1 MSHIRTLFS
10 EEQLK
15 ERVDVMG
22 REITD
27 FYKGSD
33 LTVIVLANGAVP
45 FAADLM
51 RRVDL
56 PLFMDTISVASYHA
70 DKRGDKLEFRST
82 MKLSPKGRRVLVL
95 DEVLDSGHTMKGVI
109 DYLME
114 RGAIDVRTAVIVSK
128 DIPRDENALQQADWV
143 GFSCPNLYLVGYGLD
158 SHELYRNLPYI
169 GVLED

>member
-1 MSHIRTLFS
+1 MVVSEDKKQAIAVIYNTLRTPNI
-10 EEQLK
+10 
-15 ERVDVMG
+15 G
-22 REITD
+22 RENI
-27 FYKGSD
+27 
-33 LTVIVLANGAVP
+33 
-45 FAADLM
+45 
-51 RRVDL
+51 
-56 PLFMDTISVASYHA
+56 
-70 DKRGDKLEFRST
+70 KLQ
-82 MKLSPKGRRVLVL
+82 GL
-95 DEVLDSGHTMKGVI
+95 DETLVYSVDGKEKLYG